1 MQTDQIKSRLGRHIA
16 LILAAVSLT
25 ACGSESTAASNEA
38 DGSSAMSAAASAQ
51 PTASSQAQAAPVAL
65 PIEQGIY
72 ADVTN
77 GGCARTAFVFFYDG
91 ANYGDVSHAEPAGDS
106 YSSVY
111 RIARVGSPPRG
122 SEFYE
127 DYRGYTAVWNTEN
140 SDDEDMGNL
149 DDEKW
154 ILGVKALGNGR
165 FMTIQTG
172 IAGATGRAMSSEA
185 TYQKCSFAQ
194 LSQQMQAAIRAER
207 PQLAGDA
214 DAASSTA
221 APAQGGAT
229 FPPIEKGYYAIGMSC
244 TRAIAGGGDMLAYL
258 DERRFAS
265 FDGGQQIEGFQSL
278 GGNRYRVRAVS
289 FDENDRP
296 SRADSVITVNGRT
309 SFTNEYGDRHT
320 YCPTAQVPRAIRQE
334 WGDLSR
340 Y

>member
-1 MQTDQIKSRLGRHIA
+1 MSIASSDAARGVALG
-16 LILAAVSLT
+16 LAVFALT

-38 DGSSAMSAAASAQ
+38 EGNSPMSAAVSAQ
-51 PTASSQAQAAPVAL
+51 PTASSQAQAAQVAL
-65 PIEQGIY
+65 PIGQGIY
-72 ADVTN
+72 VDVTN
-77 GGCARTAFVFFYDG
+77 GGCARTPFVFFYDG

-140 SDDEDMGNL
+140 ADDEDMENL
-149 DDEKW
+149 NDEKW
-154 ILGVKALGNGR
+154 VLGVKALGNGR
-165 FMTIQTG
+165 FMIIQTG
-172 IAGATGRAMSSEA
+172 IAGATGRTMSSEA

-207 PQLAGDA
+207 PQLAGGTTA
-214 DAASSTA
+214 TNSAAV
-221 APAQGGAT
+221 PAQSGAA
-229 FPPIEKGYYAIGMSC
+229 FPPIEQGYYAIGVSC
-244 TRAIAGGGDMLAYL
+244 AQAIAGGGDLLAYL

-265 FDGGQQIEGFQSL
+265 FDGVQQVEGFQSL

-320 YCPTAQVPRAIRQE
+320 YCPTSQVPRAIRQE
-334 WGDLSR
+334 WGDMSQH
-340 Y
+340 

>member
-16 LILAAVSLT
+16 LILAAASLT
-25 ACGSESTAASNEA
+25 ACGSESTAASNETHGNTA
-38 DGSSAMSAAASAQ
+38 TNATVSAQ
-51 PTASSQAQAAPVAL
+51 PTASSQTQAAPVGL
-65 PIEQGIY
+65 PIQQGIY
-72 ADVTN
+72 VDVMN

-91 ANYGDVSHAEPAGDS
+91 ANYGDVSHAEPDGDS

-140 SDDEDMGNL
+140 ADDEDMENL

-172 IAGATGRAMSSEA
+172 IAGATGKTMSSEA

-207 PQLAGDA
+207 PQLAGGA
-214 DAASSTA
+214 AAASSA
-221 APAQGGAT
+221 AVPAQGNAS
-229 FPPIEKGYYAIGMSC
+229 FPPIERGYYAIGVSC
-244 TRAIAGGGDMLAYL
+244 AQAIAGGGDQLAYL

-265 FDGGQQIEGFQSL
+265 FDGGQQVQGFDAI
-278 GGNRYRVRAVS
+278 GGNRYRIRATS

-296 SRADSVITVNGRT
+296 SRADSVITVNGRS

-320 YCPTAQVPRAIRQE
+320 YCPPAQVPRAIRQE